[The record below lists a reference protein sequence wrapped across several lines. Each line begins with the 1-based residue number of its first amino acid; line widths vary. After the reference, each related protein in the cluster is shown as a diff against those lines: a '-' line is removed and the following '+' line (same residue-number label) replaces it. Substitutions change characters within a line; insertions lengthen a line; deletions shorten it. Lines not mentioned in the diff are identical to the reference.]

1 MRKLLFFKSKR
12 ERRGGDPRD
21 SRWRQRSIALEK
33 LLPALPEEGGL
44 RVLDLGAA
52 NPSNL
57 DFFTRRG
64 GQLTVADFYRSYL
77 PKRAAL
83 KEGAKAAVFSEL
95 LAYDPKTRFDLIL
108 AWDLLNYLKKDEL
121 TLLIEGLHPYCLP
134 GTMVLA
140 FVATTSHI
148 PASPLLYRVEDARTL
163 LCEVAPGPKR
173 PCPRYLEQELLRLMP
188 GLNVE
193 NRFQLRNG
201 TLEYL
206 FSYRKSRETPL
217 TMTSDVGRRSPW
229 EAATPRWN
237 PAPTR

>member
-1 MRKLLFFKSKR
+1 MLFR
-12 ERRGGDPRD
+12 NRRRGRGEGA
-21 SRWRQRSIALEK
+21 SESSWRQRSIALER
-33 LLPALPEEGGL
+33 LLPGAPDEKGL

-52 NPSNL
+52 NPANL
-57 DFFTRRG
+57 NFFTRRG

-83 KEGAKAAVFSEL
+83 KEGAKAGVFTEL
-95 LAYDPKTRFDLIL
+95 LAFEAKTRFDLVL

-121 TLLIEGLHPYCLP
+121 TLLMEGLHPYCLP
-134 GTMVLA
+134 GTLFLA

-148 PASPLLYRVEDARTL
+148 PASPVLYRVEDARTL
-163 LCEVAPGPKR
+163 LCEVSPGPKR
-173 PCPRYLEQELLRLMP
+173 PCPRYLEQELLKLMP
-188 GLNVE
+188 GLTVE

-217 TMTSDVGRRSPW
+217 TVSSNARGRAPW
-229 EAATPRWN
+229 EPVTSRWTP
-237 PAPTR
+237 ASTR